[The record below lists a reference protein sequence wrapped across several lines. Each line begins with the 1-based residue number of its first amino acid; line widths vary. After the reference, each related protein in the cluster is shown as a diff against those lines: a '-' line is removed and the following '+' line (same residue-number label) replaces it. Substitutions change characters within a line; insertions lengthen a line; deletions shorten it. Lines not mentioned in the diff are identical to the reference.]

1 MRTRVYTSPVPLC
14 AHSPPEWFL
23 ACFSSMPA
31 PLLFCRLY
39 PPPELKLENRGACVL
54 PARSLPYFWPGF
66 QEAGF
71 KCSLLDNCTARCF
84 HWGNIL
90 FSRLYFWM
98 ESLTHVKSRTQ
109 CLLTCRLPRLT
120 KHSDL
125 LRTTP
130 VLALRV
136 PCSRK
141 PFSHRKTGMF
151 GPPYVLMFQALTL
164 FFISSHWPPA
174 NFIFMTKWQRR
185 CNYV

>member
-14 AHSPPEWFL
+14 AQSPPEWFL

-130 VLALRV
+130 VSRHHLHCLAHGPLQSQQCWV
-136 PCSRK
+136 ES
-141 PFSHRKTGMF
+141 FSGF
-151 GPPYVLMFQALTL
+151 IISL
-164 FFISSHWPPA
+164 FFPLLSLSFDYKDPYIEV
-174 NFIFMTKWQRR
+174 T
-185 CNYV
+185 